1 MFESQSMYEA
11 CDTHSFPSRGL
22 RLPAT
27 SVIDFLLT
35 PEQLDVTV
43 S

>member
-1 MFESQSMYEA
+1 MFESQSIYEA

-27 SVIDFLLT
+27 SVIDFLLHLK
-35 PEQLDVTV
+35 QHDVTV
-43 S
+43 A